1 MDHTSAER
9 AERMVRLYVE
19 GWKEGNRAKILG
31 NLDPACVIIEYDGL
45 TYRGIE
51 KIGRWIDTWLGEG
64 NEVNRWDITTLY
76 VTGEVCFFEW
86 VFECTFAG
94 THAGFEGAS
103 VVRFHSGK
111 IVSLREYGMMDA
123 PHEWEPER
131 A

>member
-1 MDHTSAER
+1 MDHASAER

-51 KIGRWIDTWLGEG
+51 KIGRWID
-64 NEVNRWDITTLY
+64 RDITSLY

-94 THAGFEGAS
+94 TRAGFEGAS

-123 PHEWEPER
+123 PHEWEPEH